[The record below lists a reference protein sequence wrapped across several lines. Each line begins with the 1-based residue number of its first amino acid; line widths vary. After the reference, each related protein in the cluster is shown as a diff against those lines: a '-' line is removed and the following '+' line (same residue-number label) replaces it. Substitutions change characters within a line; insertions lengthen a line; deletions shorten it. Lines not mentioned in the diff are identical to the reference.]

1 MHTLK
6 HPSDTT
12 ATTTTE
18 TTPARALVARE
29 DIARAIL
36 ATMGDARWQR
46 AAWMD
51 GDACARPGDEGEK
64 HAEDLAA

>member
-18 TTPARALVARE
+18 TLLGIMASPFAS
-29 DIARAIL
+29 
-36 ATMGDARWQR
+36 
-46 AAWMD
+46 
-51 GDACARPGDEGEK
+51 ACASPF
-64 HAEDLAA
+64 ASA